1 MEMCYN
7 YYKIMKLGDTM
18 LTSDEVL
25 NLNYYK
31 KTSYT
36 GWINGMRFL
45 IRREAPEE
53 GDAFFHAWVWPG
65 PLIFSLTDD
74 SLKTDFTA
82 PFTNEGKQQV
92 VDWLTHSM
100 RINPEK
106 WSHEKKNLYYK
117 NTKTPG
123 AFPGVFRFLICRLYP
138 VIFICLLC

>member
-65 PLIFSLTDD
+65 PLIFSLTAWAIF
-74 SLKTDFTA
+74 S
-82 PFTNEGKQQV
+82 
-92 VDWLTHSM
+92 
-100 RINPEK
+100 
-106 WSHEKKNLYYK
+106 
-117 NTKTPG
+117 
-123 AFPGVFRFLICRLYP
+123 RFIR
-138 VIFICLLC
+138 FS

>member
-1 MEMCYN
+1 
-7 YYKIMKLGDTM
+7 M

-82 PFTNEGKQQV
+82 PFTNEV
-92 VDWLTHSM
+92 
-100 RINPEK
+100 
-106 WSHEKKNLYYK
+106 LYSLRPFHK
-117 NTKTPG
+117 
-123 AFPGVFRFLICRLYP
+123 RC
-138 VIFICLLC
+138 CLLHHV